1 MAEKLNAGMEFPEVQ
16 LKLVDGSRVEMP
28 TDITADYA
36 VVLFYRAHWWSFCR
50 RQLADFERMKDELV
64 ANSIAVYAASSDTL
78 EHVQEVQRELSFP
91 IAYGVTREH
100 ADALGPW
107 WEERCII

>member
-36 VVLFYRAHWWSFCR
+36 VVLFYRAHW
-50 RQLADFERMKDELV
+50 
-64 ANSIAVYAASSDTL
+64 
-78 EHVQEVQRELSFP
+78 
-91 IAYGVTREH
+91 
-100 ADALGPW
+100 
-107 WEERCII
+107 

>member
-1 MAEKLNAGMEFPEVQ
+1 
-16 LKLVDGSRVEMP
+16 
-28 TDITADYA
+28 
-36 VVLFYRAHWWSFCR
+36 
-50 RQLADFERMKDELV
+50 MKDELV
-64 ANSIAVYAASSDTL
+64 ANSIAVHAASSDTL